1 MSIVL
6 KIAWRNLWRK
16 PRRTLLTV
24 STISLGLALL
34 LIFLGLGDGGHE
46 QMIES
51 AVHMGSGHVLVQQEG
66 YQEQGGINRLL
77 TPEEIRSVE
86 TWGQAMKG
94 RFPIRH
100 ILRRTFV
107 SGLASSA
114 DGATGVQLIG
124 IQPLAE
130 MQASDFDEKLIE
142 GEFLNADDGDWVI
155 LGQGVAHK
163 LALEVGEKLVLMAQG
178 ADSVEI
184 RSRLVRVRG
193 ILRTGL
199 EEQDQ
204 ALALMPLGA
213 SQEFLDLGAR
223 VHQIALLM
231 RDARFSQELANI
243 GQQKFSAL
251 EVLSW
256 GEALPELKQFIVID
270 DGGNYVM
277 NLILFLLISFTV
289 LNTLLMSV
297 LERGREFALLHC
309 LGLTPG
315 KRFIMVLVEAF
326 FIAFLSALT
335 GFGLG
340 YGVHLDLSRHGLPL
354 DLFYSGELSAAGV
367 AFDPVMYSHLS
378 PARILQSMVLVF
390 GLTLLLS
397 LVPAW
402 RAAQST
408 DVHSLGRA

>member
-1 MSIVL
+1 
-6 KIAWRNLWRK
+6 
-16 PRRTLLTV
+16 
-24 STISLGLALL
+24 
-34 LIFLGLGDGGHE
+34 
-46 QMIES
+46 
-51 AVHMGSGHVLVQQEG
+51 MGSGHVLVQQKG
-66 YQEQGGINRLL
+66 YLEKGGIGRLL
-77 TPEEIRSVE
+77 SLGEIRSAE
-86 TWGQAMKG
+86 SWGQEMTG

-124 IQPLAE
+124 VQPLAE
-130 MQASDFDEKLIE
+130 MQASNFDEKLIE

-155 LGQGVAHK
+155 LGQGIAHK
-163 LALEVGEKLVLMAQG
+163 LALDVGDKLVLMAQG

-184 RSRLVRVRG
+184 RSLLVRVRG

-213 SQEFLDLGAR
+213 SQDFLGLGAR

-231 RDARFSQELANI
+231 QDARFSEELANI

-256 GEALPELKQFIVID
+256 GEALPELKDFIRID
-270 DGGNYVM
+270 DGGSYVM
-277 NLILFLLISFTV
+277 NLIFFLLISFTV

-309 LGLTPG
+309 RPRGL
-315 KRFIMVLVEAF
+315 
-326 FIAFLSALT
+326 
-335 GFGLG
+335 
-340 YGVHLDLSRHGLPL
+340 
-354 DLFYSGELSAAGV
+354 
-367 AFDPVMYSHLS
+367 
-378 PARILQSMVLVF
+378 
-390 GLTLLLS
+390 
-397 LVPAW
+397 
-402 RAAQST
+402 
-408 DVHSLGRA
+408 

>member
-6 KIAWRNLWRK
+6 KLAWRNLWRQ

-24 STISLGLALL
+24 ITISLGLALL
-34 LIFLGLGDGGHE
+34 LVFLGLGDGSHE

-51 AVHMGSGHVLVQQEG
+51 AVHMGSGHVLVQQKG

-77 TPEEIRSVE
+77 SPEEIRSVE
-86 TWGQAMKG
+86 TWSQEMKG

-130 MQASDFDEKLIE
+130 MQASNFDEKLIE

-204 ALALMPLGA
+204 VLALMPLDA

-223 VHQIALLM
+223 VHQIALLLQ
-231 RDARFSQELANI
+231 DARFSEELSNI
-243 GQQKFSAL
+243 GQQKFSSL

-256 GEALPELKQFIVID
+256 GEALPELKDFIRID
-270 DGGNYVM
+270 EVSSYVM

-309 LGLTPG
+309 MGLTPG
-315 KRFIMVLVEAF
+315 RRFIMVLVEAF

-340 YGVHLDLSRHGLPL
+340 YSVHLYLSRSGLPL
-354 DLFYSGELSAAGV
+354 DLFYSGDLSAAGV

-378 PARILQSMVLVF
+378 PARIFQSMVLVF

-402 RAAQST
+402 QAAQSA
-408 DVHSLGRA
+408 DVHLLGRA

>member
-6 KIAWRNLWRK
+6 KMAWRNLWRK

-24 STISLGLALL
+24 ITISLGLALL

-46 QMIES
+46 QMIDS
-51 AVHMGSGHVLVQQEG
+51 AVRMGSGHVLVQQEG

-77 TPEEIRSVE
+77 SLEEIRDVE
-86 TWGQAMKG
+86 SWGQEMKG
-94 RFPIRH
+94 RFPILH
-100 ILRRTFV
+100 MLRRTFV

-124 IQPLAE
+124 IQPLEE

-163 LALEVGEKLVLMAQG
+163 LALEVGDKLVLMAQG

-213 SQEFLDLGAR
+213 SQEFLELGAQ

-231 RDARFSQELANI
+231 QDSRFSQELANI

-256 GEALPELKQFIVID
+256 GEALPELKDFIVID

-315 KRFIMVLVEAF
+315 KRFTMVLVEAF
-326 FIAFLSALT
+326 FIAVLSALT
-335 GFGLG
+335 GFGMG
-340 YGVHLDLSRHGLPL
+340 YGVHLYLSRNGLPL
-354 DLFYSGELSAAGV
+354 DLFYAGELSAAGV
-367 AFDPVMYSHLS
+367 AFDPVMYSSLS
-378 PARILQSMVLVF
+378 PARIVQSMVLVF

-397 LVPAW
+397 VVPAW
-402 RAAQST
+402 RAARSG
-408 DVHSLGRA
+408 DVHSLG

>member
-6 KIAWRNLWRK
+6 KMAWRNLWRK

-24 STISLGLALL
+24 ITISLGLALL

-51 AVHMGSGHVLVQQEG
+51 AVHMGSGHVLVQQKG
-66 YQEQGGINRLL
+66 YLEKGGIDRLL
-77 TPEEIRSVE
+77 SPEEIRSIE
-86 TWGQAMKG
+86 SWSQERKG

-114 DGATGVQLIG
+114 DGSTGVQLIG
-124 IQPLAE
+124 IQPLEE

-142 GEFLNADDGDWVI
+142 GEFLNADDRDWVI

-178 ADSVEI
+178 VNSVEI

-204 ALALMPLGA
+204 TLALMPLGA
-213 SQEFLDLGAR
+213 AQEFLDLGAQ

-231 RDARFSQELANI
+231 EDARFSEELARI
-243 GQQKFSAL
+243 GQENFPTL

-256 GEALPELKQFIVID
+256 GEALPQLKDFIRID

-315 KRFIMVLVEAF
+315 RRFVMVLMEAF
-326 FIAFLSALT
+326 FIACLSALT

-340 YGVHLDLSRHGLPL
+340 YGVHLYLSRSGLPL
-354 DLFYSGELSAAGV
+354 DLFYSGELTAAGV

-378 PARILQSMVLVF
+378 PARILQSMVVVF
-390 GLTLLLS
+390 SLTLLLA
-397 LVPAW
+397 VFPAW
-402 RAAQST
+402 RAARSA

>member
-1 MSIVL
+1 MPIVF

-16 PRRTLLTV
+16 PRRTILTV
-24 STISLGLALL
+24 TTISLGLALL
-34 LIFLGLGDGGHE
+34 LIFLGIGDGGHE

-51 AVHMGSGHVLVQQEG
+51 AVQMGSGHVLVQQEG

-77 TPEEIRSVE
+77 SPEEIRSVE
-86 TWGQAMKG
+86 SWGQEMKG
-94 RFPIRH
+94 RFPILH
-100 ILRRTFV
+100 LLRRTFV

-124 IQPLAE
+124 VQPLAE

-142 GEFLNADDGDWVI
+142 GEFLNSDDGDWVI

-163 LALEVGEKLVLMAQG
+163 LDLEVGDKLVLMAQG

-204 ALALMPLGA
+204 VLALMPLGA
-213 SQEFLDLGAR
+213 SQEFLDLGNQ

-231 RDARFSQELANI
+231 QDSRFSEELANI

-256 GEALPELKQFIVID
+256 GEALPELKEFIVID
-270 DGGNYVM
+270 D
-277 NLILFLLISFTV
+277 SF
-289 LNTLLMSV
+289 
-297 LERGREFALLHC
+297 R
-309 LGLTPG
+309 
-315 KRFIMVLVEAF
+315 
-326 FIAFLSALT
+326 IA
-335 GFGLG
+335 
-340 YGVHLDLSRHGLPL
+340 PL
-354 DLFYSGELSAAGV
+354 DLRRRLHTVGFL
-367 AFDPVMYSHLS
+367 
-378 PARILQSMVLVF
+378 RICPS
-390 GLTLLLS
+390 LTCR
-397 LVPAW
+397 LVP
-402 RAAQST
+402 
-408 DVHSLGRA
+408 

>member
-1 MSIVL
+1 MSIVF

-24 STISLGLALL
+24 ITISLGLALL

-51 AVHMGSGHVLVQQEG
+51 AVRMGSGHVLVQQEG
-66 YQEQGGINRLL
+66 YQAQGGISRLVSL
-77 TPEEIRSVE
+77 EEIRAVE
-86 TWGQAMKG
+86 TWGQEMKG
-94 RFPIRH
+94 QFPIVH

-107 SGLASSA
+107 SALASSA

-130 MQASDFDEKLIE
+130 MQASEFEEKLIE
-142 GEFLNADDGDWVI
+142 GEFLNDDDGDWVI

-163 LALEVGEKLVLMAQG
+163 LALELGDKLVLMAQG

-204 ALALMPLGA
+204 ALALIPLGA
-213 SQEFLDLGAR
+213 SQEFLDLGSQ
-223 VHQIALLM
+223 VHQIAFLM
-231 RDARFSQELANI
+231 QDSRFSQELADF
-243 GQQKFSAL
+243 GQQRFPTL

-256 GEALPELKQFIVID
+256 GEALPELKEFIIVD

-309 LGLTPG
+309 LGLTPAR
-315 KRFIMVLVEAF
+315 RFVMVLVEAF

-340 YGVHLDLSRHGLPL
+340 YGVHLYLSRSGLPL
-354 DLFYSGELSAAGV
+354 DIFYSGELSAAGV
-367 AFDPVMYSHLS
+367 AFDPVMYSSLS
-378 PARILQSMVLVF
+378 PARIFQSMVLVF

-397 LVPAW
+397 VVPAW
-402 RAAQST
+402 RAARSA
-408 DVHSLGRA
+408 DVHSLG

>member
-16 PRRTLLTV
+16 PRRTILTV
-24 STISLGLALL
+24 TTISLGLALL

-77 TPEEIRSVE
+77 SPEEIRDVE
-86 TWGQAMKG
+86 SWGQEVKG
-94 RFPIRH
+94 RFPILH

-124 IQPLAE
+124 VQPLAE

-142 GEFLNADDGDWVI
+142 GEFLNSDDGDWVI

-163 LALEVGEKLVLMAQG
+163 LDLEVGDKLVLMAQG

-204 ALALMPLGA
+204 ALALMPLSA
-213 SQEFLDLGAR
+213 SQEFLDLGNQ
-223 VHQIALLM
+223 VHQIAFLM
-231 RDARFSQELANI
+231 RDSRFSQELADF
-243 GQQKFSAL
+243 GKQKFPAL
-251 EVLSW
+251 EVLNW
-256 GEALPELKQFIVID
+256 GEALPELKQFIIID
-270 DGGNYVM
+270 DAGNYVM

-315 KRFIMVLVEAF
+315 KRFSMVLVEAF

-340 YGVHLDLSRHGLPL
+340 FSVHLYLSRSGLPL
-354 DLFYSGELSAAGV
+354 DIFYSGELSAAGV
-367 AFDPVMYSHLS
+367 AFDPVMYSSLS
-378 PARILQSMVLVF
+378 PARIFQSMVLVF

-397 LVPAW
+397 VVPAW
-402 RAAQST
+402 RAAQAA
-408 DVHSLGRA
+408 DVHSLG

>member
-1 MSIVL
+1 MSIVF

-24 STISLGLALL
+24 ITISLGLALL
-34 LIFLGLGDGGHE
+34 LISLGLGDGSHE

-51 AVHMGSGHVLVQQEG
+51 AAHMGSGHVLVQQAG

-77 TPEEIRSVE
+77 SPEEIRDVE
-86 TWGQAMKG
+86 SWGQEMKG
-94 RFPIRH
+94 RFPILH

-124 IQPLAE
+124 VQPLAE

-142 GEFLNADDGDWVI
+142 GEFLNSDDGDWVI

-163 LALEVGEKLVLMAQG
+163 LDLEVGDKLVLMAQG

-204 ALALMPLGA
+204 ALALMPLSA
-213 SQEFLDLGAR
+213 SQEFLDLGNQ
-223 VHQIALLM
+223 VHQIAFLM
-231 RDARFSQELANI
+231 RDSRFSQELADF
-243 GQQKFSAL
+243 GKQKVPAL

-256 GEALPELKQFIVID
+256 GEALPELKQFIIID

-315 KRFIMVLVEAF
+315 KRFTMVLVEAF

-340 YGVHLDLSRHGLPL
+340 FSVHLYLSRSGLPL
-354 DLFYSGELSAAGV
+354 DIFYSGELSAAGV
-367 AFDPVMYSHLS
+367 AFDPVMYSSLS
-378 PARILQSMVLVF
+378 PARIFQSMVLVF

-397 LVPAW
+397 VVPAW
-402 RAAQST
+402 RAARSA

>member
-86 TWGQAMKG
+86 TWGQEMKG

-142 GEFLNADDGDWVI
+142 GEFLKADDGDWVI

-340 YGVHLDLSRHGLPL
+340 YGVHLYLSRHGLPL

>member
-6 KIAWRNLWRK
+6 KIAWRNLWRQ

-24 STISLGLALL
+24 ITISLGLALL
-34 LIFLGLGDGGHE
+34 LIFLGLGDGSHE

-51 AVHMGSGHVLVQQEG
+51 AVHMGSGHVLVQKEG

-77 TPEEIRSVE
+77 TLEEIRSVE
-86 TWGQAMKG
+86 TWSQEMKG

-184 RSRLVRVRG
+184 QSRLVRVRG

-204 ALALMPLGA
+204 VLALMPLGA

-231 RDARFSQELANI
+231 QDARFSQELANI
-243 GQQKFSAL
+243 GKQKFSAL

-256 GEALPELKQFIVID
+256 GEALPELKEFIVID

-315 KRFIMVLVEAF
+315 RRFTMVLVEAF
-326 FIAFLSALT
+326 FIAFLSALA

-340 YGVHLDLSRHGLPL
+340 YSVHLYLSSSGLPL
-354 DLFYSGELSAAGV
+354 DLFYSGDLSAAGV
-367 AFDPVMYSHLS
+367 IFDPVLYSHLS
-378 PARILQSMVLVF
+378 PARIVQSMVLVF
-390 GLTLLLS
+390 GLILLLS

-402 RAAQST
+402 RAARSG
-408 DVHSLGRA
+408 DVHLLGRA

>member
-24 STISLGLALL
+24 FTISLGLALL
-34 LIFLGLGDGGHE
+34 LIILGLGDGSHK

-51 AVHMGSGHVLVQQEG
+51 AVHMGSGHVLVQQKG
-66 YQEQGGINRLL
+66 YLEKGGIDRLL
-77 TPEEIRSVE
+77 SPEEIRSVE
-86 TWGQAMKG
+86 TWSQEMKG

-114 DGATGVQLIG
+114 DGSTGVQLIG
-124 IQPLAE
+124 IQPQEE
-130 MQASDFDEKLIE
+130 MQASDFDDKLIE

-155 LGQGVAHK
+155 LGQGVAHN

-178 ADSVEI
+178 VDSVEI

-199 EEQDQ
+199 EERDQ

-213 SQEFLDLGAR
+213 SQDFLDLGTR
-223 VHQIALLM
+223 VHQIALLIQ
-231 RDARFSQELANI
+231 DAQLSEELALI
-243 GQQKFSAL
+243 GKEKFPAL

-256 GEALPELKQFIVID
+256 GEALPQLKAFIRLD
-270 DGGNYVM
+270 DGGSYVM

-315 KRFIMVLVEAF
+315 RRFVMVLVEAF

-340 YGVHLDLSRHGLPL
+340 YSVHLYLSRSGLPL
-354 DLFYSGELSAAGV
+354 DLFYSGDLSAAGV

-378 PARILQSMVLVF
+378 PARILQPMILVF
-390 GLTLLLS
+390 VLTRLLS

-402 RAAQST
+402 RAARSA
-408 DVHSLGRA
+408 DVHLLGRA

>member
-1 MSIVL
+1 MSIVF

-24 STISLGLALL
+24 ITISLGLALL
-34 LIFLGLGDGGHE
+34 LISLGLGDGSHE

-51 AVHMGSGHVLVQQEG
+51 AVGMGSGHVLVQQKG
-66 YQEQGGINRLL
+66 YLEKGGIGRLL
-77 TPEEIRSVE
+77 SLGEIRSAE
-86 TWGQAMKG
+86 SWGQEMKG
-94 RFPIRH
+94 RFPILH

-124 IQPLAE
+124 VQPLAE
-130 MQASDFDEKLIE
+130 MQASRFDEKLIE

-163 LALEVGEKLVLMAQG
+163 LALDVGDKLVLMAQG
-178 ADSVEI
+178 AESEEI
-184 RSRLVRVRG
+184 RSLLVRVRG

-213 SQEFLDLGAR
+213 SQEFLGLGAR

-231 RDARFSQELANI
+231 QDARFSEELANI

-256 GEALPELKQFIVID
+256 GEALPELKDFIRID
-270 DGGNYVM
+270 DGGSYVM
-277 NLILFLLISFTV
+277 NLIFFLLISFTV

-315 KRFIMVLVEAF
+315 RRFTMVLVEAF
-326 FIAFLSALT
+326 FIACLSALT

-340 YGVHLDLSRHGLPL
+340 YSGHLYLSRNGLPL
-354 DLFYSGELSAAGV
+354 DLFYSGDLSAAGV

-378 PARILQSMVLVF
+378 PARSLQPMILVF

-397 LVPAW
+397 VVPAW
-402 RAAQST
+402 RAARSA

>member
-86 TWGQAMKG
+86 TWGQEMKG

-130 MQASDFDEKLIE
+130 MQASDFDEKLIA

-340 YGVHLDLSRHGLPL
+340 YGVHLYLSRHGLPL

>member
-6 KIAWRNLWRK
+6 KLAWRNLWRQ

-24 STISLGLALL
+24 ITISLGLALL
-34 LIFLGLGDGGHE
+34 LVFLGLGDGSHE

-51 AVHMGSGHVLVQQEG
+51 AVHMGSGHVLVQHKG

-77 TPEEIRSVE
+77 SPEEIRSVE
-86 TWGQAMKG
+86 TWSQEMKG

-130 MQASDFDEKLIE
+130 MQASNFDEKLIE

-204 ALALMPLGA
+204 VLALMPLAA

-223 VHQIALLM
+223 VHQIALLLQ
-231 RDARFSQELANI
+231 DARFSEELSNI
-243 GQQKFSAL
+243 GQQKFSSL

-256 GEALPELKQFIVID
+256 GEALPELKDFIRID
-270 DGGNYVM
+270 EVSSYVM

-315 KRFIMVLVEAF
+315 RRFTMVLVEAF
-326 FIAFLSALT
+326 FIAFLSALA

-340 YGVHLDLSRHGLPL
+340 YSAHLYLSRSGLPL
-354 DLFYSGELSAAGV
+354 DLFYSGDLSAAGV
-367 AFDPVMYSHLS
+367 VFDPVMYSHLS
-378 PARILQSMVLVF
+378 PARIFQSMVLVF
-390 GLTLLLS
+390 GLTLILS

-402 RAAQST
+402 RAAQSA
-408 DVHSLGRA
+408 DVHLLGRT

>member
-1 MSIVL
+1 
-6 KIAWRNLWRK
+6 
-16 PRRTLLTV
+16 
-24 STISLGLALL
+24 
-34 LIFLGLGDGGHE
+34 
-46 QMIES
+46 
-51 AVHMGSGHVLVQQEG
+51 
-66 YQEQGGINRLL
+66 
-77 TPEEIRSVE
+77 
-86 TWGQAMKG
+86 
-94 RFPIRH
+94 
-100 ILRRTFV
+100 
-107 SGLASSA
+107 
-114 DGATGVQLIG
+114 
-124 IQPLAE
+124 
-130 MQASDFDEKLIE
+130 
-142 GEFLNADDGDWVI
+142 
-155 LGQGVAHK
+155 
-163 LALEVGEKLVLMAQG
+163 MAQG

-184 RSRLVRVRG
+184 QSRLVRVRG

-204 ALALMPLGA
+204 VLALMPLDA

-223 VHQIALLM
+223 VHQISLLFQ
-231 RDARFSQELANI
+231 DARFSEELATI
-243 GQQKFSAL
+243 GQENFPTL

-256 GEALPELKQFIVID
+256 GEALPELKDFIRID
-270 DGGNYVM
+270 EGSSYVM

-315 KRFIMVLVEAF
+315 RRFTMVLLEAF
-326 FIAFLSALT
+326 FIAFLAALT

-340 YGVHLDLSRHGLPL
+340 YSVHLYLSRSGLPL
-354 DLFYSGELSAAGV
+354 DLFYSGDLSAAGV

-378 PARILQSMVLVF
+378 PARIFQSMVLVF

-408 DVHSLGRA
+408 DVHLLGRA

>member
-24 STISLGLALL
+24 ITISLGLALL

-51 AVHMGSGHVLVQQEG
+51 AVHLGSGHVLVQQEG

-77 TPEEIRSVE
+77 TLEEIRSVE
-86 TWGQAMKG
+86 TWGQEMKG

-100 ILRRTFV
+100 LLHRTFV

-114 DGATGVQLIG
+114 DGSTGVQLIG
-124 IQPLAE
+124 IQPLEE
-130 MQASDFDEKLIE
+130 MQASDFDDKLIE
-142 GEFLNADDGDWVI
+142 GEFLKADDGDWVI

-184 RSRLVRVRG
+184 QSRLVRVRG

-204 ALALMPLGA
+204 VLALMPLDA
-213 SQEFLDLGAR
+213 SQKFLNLGTQ
-223 VHQIALLM
+223 VHQITFLM
-231 RDARFSQELANI
+231 QDSRFSEELASL
-243 GQQKFSAL
+243 GQEKFPAL

-256 GEALPELKQFIVID
+256 GEALPELKEFIVID
-270 DGGNYVM
+270 DGGSYVM

-315 KRFIMVLVEAF
+315 KRFTMVLVEAF
-326 FIAFLSALT
+326 FIASLSALA

-340 YGVHLDLSRHGLPL
+340 YSVHLYLSRSGLPL

-378 PARILQSMVLVF
+378 SARILQSMVVVF

-397 LVPAW
+397 VVPAW
-402 RAAQST
+402 RAARSA

>member
-6 KIAWRNLWRK
+6 KMAWRNLWRK

-24 STISLGLALL
+24 ITISLGLALL
-34 LIFLGLGDGGHE
+34 LVFLGLGDGGHE
-46 QMIES
+46 QMIDS
-51 AVHMGSGHVLVQQEG
+51 AVRMGSGHVLVQQEG

-77 TPEEIRSVE
+77 SLEEIRDVE
-86 TWGQAMKG
+86 SWGQEMKG
-94 RFPIRH
+94 RFPILH
-100 ILRRTFV
+100 MLRRTFV

-124 IQPLAE
+124 IQPLEE

-163 LALEVGEKLVLMAQG
+163 LALEVGDKLVLMAQG

-213 SQEFLDLGAR
+213 SQEFLELGAQ

-231 RDARFSQELANI
+231 QDSRFSQELANI

-256 GEALPELKQFIVID
+256 GEALPELKDFIVID

-315 KRFIMVLVEAF
+315 KRFTMVLVEAF

-340 YGVHLDLSRHGLPL
+340 FSVHLYLSRSGLPL
-354 DLFYSGELSAAGV
+354 DIFYSGELSAAGV
-367 AFDPVMYSHLS
+367 AFDPVMYSSLS
-378 PARILQSMVLVF
+378 PARIFQSMVLVF

-397 LVPAW
+397 VVPAW
-402 RAAQST
+402 RAARSA
-408 DVHSLGRA
+408 DVHSLG

>member
-16 PRRTLLTV
+16 PRRTILTV
-24 STISLGLALL
+24 ITISLGLALL
-34 LIFLGLGDGGHE
+34 LIFLGIGDGGHE
-46 QMIES
+46 QMIEG
-51 AVHMGSGHVLVQQEG
+51 AVRMGSGHVLIQQER
-66 YQEQGGINRLL
+66 YQEQGGIDRLL
-77 TPEEIRSVE
+77 SKEEIEAVK
-86 TWGQAMKG
+86 TWGQEMKG
-94 RFPIRH
+94 RFPIVH
-100 ILRRTFV
+100 ILQRTFV
-107 SGLASSA
+107 SALASSA

-124 IQPLAE
+124 VQPLQE
-130 MQASDFDEKLIE
+130 KQASDFDKKVVE
-142 GEFLNADDGDWVI
+142 GEFLNETDRDWVI

-163 LALEVGEKLVLMAQG
+163 LALDVGDKLVLMAQG
-178 ADSVEI
+178 TDSVEI

-199 EEQDQ
+199 EEHDQ
-204 ALALMPLGA
+204 ALALMPLVA
-213 SQEFLDLGAR
+213 SQEFLKLNAQ

-231 RDARFSQELANI
+231 RDAQFSEELAGI
-243 GQQKFSAL
+243 GRQEFAAL
-251 EVLSW
+251 EVLYW
-256 GEALPELKQFIVID
+256 GEALPELKEFIVID

-315 KRFIMVLVEAF
+315 KRFAMVLVEAF
-326 FIAFLSALT
+326 FIAGLAALA

-340 YGVHLDLSRHGLPL
+340 YGVHLYLSRYGLPL
-354 DLFYSGELSAAGV
+354 DLFYAGDMSAAGV
-367 AFDPVMYSHLS
+367 VIDPVMYSRLS
-378 PARILQSMVLVF
+378 AARITQSMILVF

-402 RAAQST
+402 RAARSG

>member
-1 MSIVL
+1 
-6 KIAWRNLWRK
+6 
-16 PRRTLLTV
+16 
-24 STISLGLALL
+24 
-34 LIFLGLGDGGHE
+34 
-46 QMIES
+46 
-51 AVHMGSGHVLVQQEG
+51 
-66 YQEQGGINRLL
+66 
-77 TPEEIRSVE
+77 
-86 TWGQAMKG
+86 MK
-94 RFPIRH
+94 
-100 ILRRTFV
+100 
-107 SGLASSA
+107 
-114 DGATGVQLIG
+114 
-124 IQPLAE
+124 
-130 MQASDFDEKLIE
+130 
-142 GEFLNADDGDWVI
+142 ADDGDWVI

-184 RSRLVRVRG
+184 QSRLVRVRG

-204 ALALMPLGA
+204 VLALMPLGA
-213 SQEFLDLGAR
+213 SQEFLDLGPR
-223 VHQIALLM
+223 VHQIALLLE
-231 RDARFSQELANI
+231 DARFSEELANI
-243 GQQKFSAL
+243 GQQKFLAL

-256 GEALPELKQFIVID
+256 GEALPELKEFIVID

-315 KRFIMVLVEAF
+315 KRFTMVLMEAF
-326 FIAFLSALT
+326 FIASLSALA

-340 YGVHLDLSRHGLPL
+340 YSVHLYLSRSGLPL

-378 PARILQSMVLVF
+378 SARILQSMVVVF

-397 LVPAW
+397 VVPAW
-402 RAAQST
+402 RAARSA

>member
-24 STISLGLALL
+24 ITISLGLALL

-51 AVHMGSGHVLVQQEG
+51 AVRMGSGHVLVQQEG
-66 YQEQGGINRLL
+66 YQAQGGISRLVSL
-77 TPEEIRSVE
+77 EEIRAVE
-86 TWGQAMKG
+86 IWGQEMTG
-94 RFPIRH
+94 QYPIRH

-107 SGLASSA
+107 SALASSA

-124 IQPLAE
+124 VQPSAE
-130 MQASDFDEKLIE
+130 MQASDFHEKLIE
-142 GEFLNADDGDWVI
+142 GEFLKPDDGNWVI

-163 LALEVGEKLVLMAQG
+163 LALEVGDKLVLMAQG

-213 SQEFLDLGAR
+213 SQGFLDLGTR

-231 RDARFSQELANI
+231 DDARFSQELANT
-243 GQQKFSAL
+243 GKEKFPAL

-256 GEALPELKQFIVID
+256 GEALPELRDFIRID
-270 DGGNYVM
+270 DGGSYVM
-277 NLILFLLISFTV
+277 NLVLFLLISFTV

-309 LGLTPG
+309 LGLTPAR
-315 KRFIMVLVEAF
+315 RFVMVLVEAF

-340 YGVHLDLSRHGLPL
+340 YSVHLYLSRSGLPL
-354 DLFYSGELSAAGV
+354 DIFYSGELSAAGV
-367 AFDPVMYSHLS
+367 AFDPVMYSSLS
-378 PARILQSMVLVF
+378 PARIFQSMVLVF

-397 LVPAW
+397 VVPAW
-402 RAAQST
+402 RAARSA

>member
-24 STISLGLALL
+24 ITISLGLALL
-34 LIFLGLGDGGHE
+34 LIFLGIGDGGHE

-51 AVHMGSGHVLVQQEG
+51 AVRMGSGHVLVQQEG
-66 YQEQGGINRLL
+66 YQAQGGISRLVS
-77 TPEEIRSVE
+77 PEEIRSVE
-86 TWGQAMKG
+86 SWGQEMKG
-94 RFPIRH
+94 RFPIVH

-107 SGLASSA
+107 SALASSA

-124 IQPLAE
+124 IQPSAE
-130 MQASDFDEKLIE
+130 MQASDFEGKLIE
-142 GEFLNADDGDWVI
+142 GEFLNDDDGDWVI

-204 ALALMPLGA
+204 ALALIPLGA
-213 SQEFLDLGAR
+213 SQEFLDLGAQ
-223 VHQIALLM
+223 VHQVAFLM
-231 RDARFSQELANI
+231 QDARFSQELANI
-243 GQQKFSAL
+243 GKQKFPTL

-256 GEALPELKQFIVID
+256 GEALPELKEFIVVD

-297 LERGREFALLHC
+297 LERSREFALLHC
-309 LGLTPG
+309 LGLTPAR
-315 KRFIMVLVEAF
+315 RFAMVLVEAF

-340 YGVHLDLSRHGLPL
+340 FSVHLYLSRSGLPL
-354 DLFYSGELSAAGV
+354 DIFYSGELSAAGV
-367 AFDPVMYSHLS
+367 AFDPVMYSSLS
-378 PARILQSMVLVF
+378 PARIFQSMVLVF
-390 GLTLLLS
+390 SLTLLLS
-397 LVPAW
+397 VVPAW
-402 RAAQST
+402 RATRSA
-408 DVHSLGRA
+408 DVHLLG

>member
-86 TWGQAMKG
+86 TWGQEMKG

-231 RDARFSQELANI
+231 RDARFSQELADI
-243 GQQKFSAL
+243 GQQKLSAL

-297 LERGREFALLHC
+297 LERGREFALLHF

-340 YGVHLDLSRHGLPL
+340 YGVHLYLSRHGLPL

-378 PARILQSMVLVF
+378 PARIFQSMVLVF

-402 RAAQST
+402 RAAQSA

>member
-1 MSIVL
+1 
-6 KIAWRNLWRK
+6 
-16 PRRTLLTV
+16 
-24 STISLGLALL
+24 
-34 LIFLGLGDGGHE
+34 
-46 QMIES
+46 
-51 AVHMGSGHVLVQQEG
+51 
-66 YQEQGGINRLL
+66 
-77 TPEEIRSVE
+77 
-86 TWGQAMKG
+86 
-94 RFPIRH
+94 
-100 ILRRTFV
+100 
-107 SGLASSA
+107 
-114 DGATGVQLIG
+114 
-124 IQPLAE
+124 
-130 MQASDFDEKLIE
+130 MQASDFDDKLIE
-142 GEFLNADDGDWVI
+142 GEFLKADDGDWVI

-184 RSRLVRVRG
+184 QSRLVRVRG

-204 ALALMPLGA
+204 ILALMPLGA
-213 SQEFLDLGAR
+213 SQEFLDLGAQ

-231 RDARFSQELANI
+231 QDARFSEELANI
-243 GQQKFSAL
+243 GQQRFSSL

-256 GEALPELKQFIVID
+256 GEALPELKEFIVVD

-315 KRFIMVLVEAF
+315 RRFIMVLVEAF

-340 YGVHLDLSRHGLPL
+340 FSGHLYLSRSGLPL

-367 AFDPVMYSHLS
+367 AFDPVMYSSLS
-378 PARILQSMVLVF
+378 PARIFQSMVLVF
-390 GLTLLLS
+390 SLTLLLS
-397 LVPAW
+397 VVPAW
-402 RAAQST
+402 RATRSA
-408 DVHSLGRA
+408 DVHLLG